1 MAPTHCGSE
10 PVKSTV
16 IFSPSTT
23 ILTWSLIGSSL
34 KPSVS
39 TKSVTPYSPSGIAS
53 MRLRL
58 MRLV

>member
-1 MAPTHCGSE
+1 MAPTHCGSD
-10 PVKSTV
+10 PAKSTV

-23 ILTWSLIGSSL
+23 IFTWSLIGVSL

-39 TKSVTPYSPSGIAS
+39 TKSVTAYSPSGIAS
-53 MRLRL
+53 IRLRL